1 MQMKFV
7 LIVLGAVMGMSYGDT
22 AKEYRL
28 VTPRERELTGFQ
40 ENDPYEPRLD
50 VRNDFAMVYGISN
63 VLRGYADAW
72 IENGYVPHMMTGIA
86 WGGFD
91 DFKDGQG
98 NGIMS
103 LSQVEAGGERVLH
116 GHRMPYLVPSVAFS
130 DYVIE
135 GLKKAVDRG
144 IVAIHLEEPE
154 FWAHAGFSKAFQ
166 REWELYY
173 REPYVRP
180 DTNVDSQ
187 YKASKLKSYLY
198 TRAIRRVA
206 EAVREYAKAKHGREV
221 RFYVPTH
228 SLINYTQWKIVSPQ
242 SSLVDLPVIDGFI
255 AQIWT
260 GTSRTPNVY
269 EGVRKE
275 RTFETAF
282 LEYGVMQELIRK
294 TGRRMWFLHDP
305 IEDNPRYD
313 WEDYRF
319 QYKETVAASLLHPK
333 VWRYEICPWIER
345 VLTRSYPRG
354 SKDAKPIPADYL
366 TTLGVVFNQLRDME
380 QADVE
385 WSNRADGVGVFVA
398 DSGMFQRAEPVYRLA
413 DKNSKDDDKN
423 LTRQEV
429 EDWSSFYGLALPL
442 VKVGVPARP
451 VQLDNVSRF
460 AGYLD
465 EYKVLVLSYEFI
477 KPAGPGVHHA
487 IAEWV
492 GRGGSLVYVGA
503 DTDPFH
509 KVREWWN
516 TGVHNYASPA
526 GHLLETLGLDA
537 KADGG
542 VYASGKG
549 KVWVQ
554 RRHPAYYSRT
564 AKAAGQYRDVVR
576 QAFEAAGGAW
586 HEQNFLQVRRGPYI
600 IAACMDESV
609 STKPV
614 VFEGQFL
621 DLFDPTLEVQPKVEV
636 KPGQRAWLMD
646 LDRIRRDTPEPV
658 AAAGRFEKWQVDGSR
673 VSFEVRSAK
682 GVNVVSRIVLPGKP
696 KSFTFDG
703 AAVTDYDWHAAT
715 STLRWTHAGRA
726 EAIAGEIQW

>member
-1 MQMKFV
+1 
-7 LIVLGAVMGMSYGDT
+7 MGSVFGDLVN
-22 AKEYRL
+22 EYRL
-28 VTPRERELTGFQ
+28 VTDRSRELTGFQ
-40 ENDPYEPRLD
+40 ENDPYDSRVD
-50 VRNDFAMVYGISN
+50 VRNDFVMVYGIHN
-63 VLRGYADAW
+63 ALRGYVVGWAQ
-72 IENGYVPHMMTGIA
+72 EGYVPHLMTGIA
-86 WGGFD
+86 WGGFA

-103 LSQVEAGGERVLH
+103 LAQTEAGGEKIMH
-116 GHRMPYLVPSVAFS
+116 GHRTPYLVPSVAFC
-130 DYVIE
+130 DYISE
-135 GLKKAVDRG
+135 GLKKAVDKG
-144 IVAIHLEEPE
+144 VAAIHLEEPE
-154 FWAHAGFSKAFQ
+154 FWAHTGFSEAFQ

-173 REPYVRP
+173 DAPYVRP

-187 YKASKLKSYLY
+187 YRAGKLKAYLY

-206 EAVREYAKAKHGREV
+206 EEVREYAKAKHDREV

-242 SSLVDLPVIDGFI
+242 SSLVEVPVIDGFV
-255 AQIWT
+255 AQVWT

-282 LEYGVMQELIRK
+282 LEYGVMQELIRG

-313 WEDYRF
+313 WDDYRF
-319 QYKETVAASLLHPK
+319 NYKATVTASLLHPK
-333 VWRYEICPWIER
+333 VWHYEICPWIER
-345 VLTRSYPRG
+345 VFLGSYPRG

-366 TTLGVVFNQLRDME
+366 TTLCVVFNQLRDME

-385 WSNRADGVGVFVA
+385 WENPMDGIGVFVA
-398 DSGMFQRAEPVYRLA
+398 DSGMFQRAEPVYHLA
-413 DKNSKDDDKN
+413 DKNSRDDDKN

-465 EYKVLVLSYEFI
+465 DYKVLVLSYEFI

-509 KVREWWN
+509 AVREWWN
-516 TGVHNYASPA
+516 LGGNDYDSPA
-526 GHLLETLGLDA
+526 QHLLETLGLDA
-537 KADGG
+537 KAGG
-542 VYASGKG
+542 GAYSFGEG

-554 RRHPAYYSRT
+554 RVHPAYYTRT
-564 AKAAGQYRDVVR
+564 AKAAQEYRGIVR
-576 QAFEAAGGAW
+576 KAFEATGGTW
-586 HEQNFLQVRRGPYI
+586 REQNLLQVRRGPYL
-600 IAACMDESV
+600 IAACLEESV
-609 STKPV
+609 SDKPV

-621 DLFDPTLEVQPKVEV
+621 DLFDSKLDVQAKVEV
-636 KPGQRAWLMD
+636 RPGRRAWLMD
-646 LDRIRRDTPEPV
+646 LGRIRKDIAEPV
-658 AAAGRFEKWQVDGSR
+658 ASAGRFENWQVEGKK
-673 VSFEVRSAK
+673 VSFSIRAAK
-682 GVNVVSRIVLPGKP
+682 GVHVVSRVVLPGKP
-696 KSFTFDG
+696 QRFTFDG
-703 AAVTDYDWHAAT
+703 AGLDDYDWDSES
-715 STLRWTHAGRA
+715 STLRWSHSGRA
-726 EAIAGEIQW
+726 EAIEGTMEW